1 MISSTLPEYPWQKLG
16 SDLFH
21 LNGATYL
28 LVVDYYSRYPEITK
42 LSSTTS
48 DSIIKALRSIFS
60 RLGIPEILIS
70 DNGPQYA
77 SGVMNDF
84 AKSYG
89 FQHITSSPHYPQG
102 NALAERTVKTIKSLL
117 KKSSDQYLALLAYRA
132 TPFPWCGYSPVE
144 LLMGRPL
151 RTDVPQVTT
160 QMIPQWP
167 HLKSFQ

>member
-1 MISSTLPEYPWQKLG
+1 MVQSCPECVEHSNEPMTPSTLPEYPWQKVG

-48 DSIIKALRSIFS
+48 ESVIKALRSIFS
-60 RLGIPEILIS
+60 RLGIPKVLIS

-77 SGVMNDF
+77 SEVMNDF

-89 FQHITSSPHYPQG
+89 FDHITSSPHYPQG
-102 NALAERTVKTIKSLL
+102 NALAERIVKTIKGLL
-117 KKSSDQYLALLAYRA
+117 KKSDNHYLALLAYRA
-132 TPFPWCGYSPVE
+132 TPFLWCGYSPGE
-144 LLMGRPL
+144 LLMSRQL
-151 RTDVPQVTT
+151 
-160 QMIPQWP
+160 
-167 HLKSFQ
+167 